1 MFAWGAEYGSPYCYA
16 LPCVVRERFEEPE
29 LSGKIGLVEYVGV
42 HKPMTPAIYRAL
54 FEAMA
59 GAGWGVL
66 STRIKDG
73 EQRAIELRQ
82 AYWDRKEYNALTGD
96 SREVK

>member
-1 MFAWGAEYGSPYCYA
+1 
-16 LPCVVRERFEEPE
+16 
-29 LSGKIGLVEYVGV
+29 
-42 HKPMTPAIYRAL
+42 MTPAIYRAL

-73 EQRAIELRQ
+73 EQRTIELRQ
-82 AYWDRKEYNALTGD
+82 AYWDQKEYNALTGD
-96 SREVK
+96 NREVR